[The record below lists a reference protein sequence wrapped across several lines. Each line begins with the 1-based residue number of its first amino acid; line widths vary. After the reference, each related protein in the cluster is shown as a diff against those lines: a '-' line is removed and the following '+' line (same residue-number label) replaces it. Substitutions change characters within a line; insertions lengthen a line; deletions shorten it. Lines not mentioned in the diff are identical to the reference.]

1 MTREIT
7 HRARGDPSK
16 HDTVRIINQY
26 EFKFKVGK
34 GQHGEVYRAEDST
47 MGYMPVVSLSLP
59 PAYRSRPHCGTFAC
73 ARRLSNAF
81 VGRTRTT
88 A

>member
-1 MTREIT
+1 MTREIH

-34 GQHGEVYRAEDST
+34 GQHGEVYLAEDST
-47 MGYMPVVSLSLP
+47 KGYMPVVSTFIP
-59 PAYRSRPHCGTFAC
+59 P
-73 ARRLSNAF
+73 F
-81 VGRTRTT
+81 VI
-88 A
+88 